1 MSILNVVPDVMNA
14 AAGNLAEIGSAM
26 SAANAAAAPPTTG
39 LVAMAAD
46 QVSAAVT
53 AAFATH
59 AQDYQALSAKMAAF
73 HDQFVRTLSNGAG
86 AYLGAE
92 IANAEQNLLNA
103 VNGPALSLLG
113 HPLLG
118 TGADSAARA
127 ATAGSGTGATAA
139 SAESAGWS
147 AGSGLSSATGAAV
160 AGATATGAT
169 ATDATATGAAVTGT
183 TATGATATG
192 TTATGATAT
201 GATATG
207 TTATGA
213 TATGTTG
220 GSAMLPLA
228 GPTAPVTVP
237 LVSTSTPFGPVALT
251 LNGTVDLTTFQ
262 VAFDSGS
269 IALPTPLALGID
281 ALGPYYLATTAL
293 QNSAMAFGNAIS
305 SGNPLAAAGTLFFA
319 PVNAVNS
326 FLFGHET
333 ITQSMAAPAG
343 LGYSEVAFSVPVGG
357 LLSPL
362 QPFTLTLTPTSG
374 TPTSIALGGTQVGGL
389 VPGLLGLFSGF

>member
-1 MSILNVVPDVMNA
+1 MVPDVMNA

-53 AAFATH
+53 TVFATH

-127 ATAGSGTGATAA
+127 ATAGSGTSATA
-139 SAESAGWS
+139 
-147 AGSGLSSATGAAV
+147 T
-160 AGATATGAT
+160 GATATGAT
-169 ATDATATGAAVTGT
+169 ATSA
-183 TATGATATG
+183 
-192 TTATGATAT
+192 TATGATAT

-207 TTATGA
+207 ATATGA
-213 TATGTTG
+213 TATGATVTGATG
-220 GSAMLPLA
+220 GGAMLPLA
-228 GPTAPVTVP
+228 GPTAPVSVP
-237 LVSTSTPFGPVALT
+237 LLNTSTPLGPVALT
-251 LNGTVDLTTFQ
+251 LNGTVDLTTFE
-262 VAFDSGS
+262 VALTSGS

-293 QNSAMAFGNAIS
+293 QNSAIAFGNAIS

-326 FLFGHET
+326 FLFGHDT

-343 LGYSEVAFSVPVGG
+343 LGYSDVAFSVPVGG

-389 VPGLLGLFSGF
+389 VPGLLGLLSG

>member
-201 GATATG
+201 G
-207 TTATGA
+207 
-213 TATGTTG
+213 TTG

-343 LGYSEVAFSVPVGG
+343 LGYSDVAFSVPVGG

>member
-1 MSILNVVPDVMNA
+1 MKA
-14 AAGNLAEIGSAM
+14 AAGNLAKIGSAL

-46 QVSAAVT
+46 QVSEAAT

-59 AQDYQALSAKMAAF
+59 AQDYQALSAKMTAF

-86 AYLGAE
+86 AYLGTE

-103 VNGPALSLLG
+103 VNGPAMSLLG

-118 TGADSAARA
+118 TGAGSGARA
-127 ATAGSGTGATAA
+127 ATASTGTTAARAQSAATAGTGL
-139 SAESAGWS
+139 G
-147 AGSGLSSATGAAV
+147 
-160 AGATATGAT
+160 T
-169 ATDATATGAAVTGT
+169 ATDVAVTGATATGAAVTGA
-183 TATGATATG
+183 TATGAAVTGATATDV
-192 TTATGATAT
+192 AVTGATAT
-201 GATATG
+201 GAAVTDAAVTG
-207 TTATGA
+207 AAVTGA
-213 TATGTTG
+213 TATGAAVTA
-220 GSAMLPLA
+220 AMVPPA
-228 GPTAPVTVP
+228 ASTAPVSVP
-237 LVSTSTPFGPVALT
+237 LLSTSTPFGPVALT
-251 LNGTVDLTTFQ
+251 LNGTVELATLQ

-281 ALGPYYLATTAL
+281 ALGPYYLAATAL
-293 QNSAMAFGNAIS
+293 QNSATAFGTALT

-326 FLFGHET
+326 FLFGHGT
-333 ITQSMAAPAG
+333 ITQLMAAPAG
-343 LGYSEVAFSVPVGG
+343 LGYSDVAFSVPVGG

-389 VPGLLGLFSGF
+389 VPGLLGLLPGF

>member
-1 MSILNVVPDVMNA
+1 MNA

-53 AAFATH
+53 AVFATH
-59 AQDYQALSAKMAAF
+59 AQDYQALSAKMVAV

-118 TGADSAARA
+118 TV
-127 ATAGSGTGATAA
+127 AGSGAAAATGGSGTSATAA
-139 SAESAGWS
+139 SAQSTGWS
-147 AGSGLSSATGAAV
+147 VGAGLSSAT
-160 AGATATGAT
+160 GATATGAT
-169 ATDATATGAAVTGT
+169 ATGA

-192 TTATGATAT
+192 ATATGATATGATAT

-207 TTATGA
+207 TTGGGA
-213 TATGTTG
+213 
-220 GSAMLPLA
+220 MVPLA
-228 GPTAPVTVP
+228 GLTAPVSVP

-262 VAFDSGS
+262 VALDSGS
-269 IALPTPLALGID
+269 IALPPPLALGID
-281 ALGPYYLATTAL
+281 ALGPYYLAATAL
-293 QNSAMAFGNAIS
+293 QNSATAFGNAMS

-326 FLFGHET
+326 FLFGHDT

-343 LGYSEVAFSVPVGG
+343 LGYSDVAFSVPVGG

>member
-53 AAFATH
+53 AVFATH
-59 AQDYQALSAKMAAF
+59 AQDYQALSAKMVAV

-118 TGADSAARA
+118 TV
-127 ATAGSGTGATAA
+127 AGSGAAAATGGSGTSATAA
-139 SAESAGWS
+139 SAQSAGWS
-147 AGSGLSSATGAAV
+147 VGAGLSSAT
-160 AGATATGAT
+160 GATATGAT
-169 ATDATATGAAVTGT
+169 ATGATATGA
-183 TATGATATG
+183 TATGATATGATATGATATGTTATG

-207 TTATGA
+207 TTGGGA
-213 TATGTTG
+213 
-220 GSAMLPLA
+220 MVPLA
-228 GPTAPVTVP
+228 GLTAPVSVP

-262 VAFDSGS
+262 VALDSGS
-269 IALPTPLALGID
+269 IALPPPLALGID
-281 ALGPYYLATTAL
+281 ALGPYYLAATAL
-293 QNSAMAFGNAIS
+293 QNSATAFGNAMS

-326 FLFGHET
+326 FLFGHDT

-343 LGYSEVAFSVPVGG
+343 LGYSDVAFSVPVGG

>member
-53 AAFATH
+53 AVFATH
-59 AQDYQALSAKMAAF
+59 AQDYQALSAKMVAV

-118 TGADSAARA
+118 TV
-127 ATAGSGTGATAA
+127 AGSGAAAATGGSGTSATAA
-139 SAESAGWS
+139 SAQSTGWS
-147 AGSGLSSATGAAV
+147 VGAGLSSAT
-160 AGATATGAT
+160 GATATGAT
-169 ATDATATGAAVTGT
+169 ATGA

-192 TTATGATAT
+192 ATATGATAT

-207 TTATGA
+207 TTGGGA
-213 TATGTTG
+213 
-220 GSAMLPLA
+220 MVPLA
-228 GPTAPVTVP
+228 GLTAPVSVP

-262 VAFDSGS
+262 VALDSGS
-269 IALPTPLALGID
+269 IALPPPLALGID
-281 ALGPYYLATTAL
+281 ALGPYYLAATAL
-293 QNSAMAFGNAIS
+293 QNSATAFGNAMS

-326 FLFGHET
+326 FLFGHDT

-343 LGYSEVAFSVPVGG
+343 LGYSDVAFSVPVGG

>member
-53 AAFATH
+53 TVFATH

-127 ATAGSGTGATAA
+127 ATAGSGTSATA
-139 SAESAGWS
+139 
-147 AGSGLSSATGAAV
+147 T
-160 AGATATGAT
+160 GATATGAT
-169 ATDATATGAAVTGT
+169 ATSA
-183 TATGATATG
+183 
-192 TTATGATAT
+192 TATGATAT

-207 TTATGA
+207 ATATGA
-213 TATGTTG
+213 TATGATVTGATG
-220 GSAMLPLA
+220 GGAMLPLA
-228 GPTAPVTVP
+228 GPTAPVSVP
-237 LVSTSTPFGPVALT
+237 LLNTSTPLGPVALT
-251 LNGTVDLTTFQ
+251 LNGTVDLTTFE
-262 VAFDSGS
+262 VALTSGS

-293 QNSAMAFGNAIS
+293 QNSAIAFGNAIS

-326 FLFGHET
+326 FLFGHDT

-343 LGYSEVAFSVPVGG
+343 LGYSDVAFSVPVGG

-389 VPGLLGLFSGF
+389 VPGLLGLLSG

>member
-53 AAFATH
+53 TVFATH

-127 ATAGSGTGATAA
+127 ATAGSGTSATA
-139 SAESAGWS
+139 
-147 AGSGLSSATGAAV
+147 T
-160 AGATATGAT
+160 GATATGAT
-169 ATDATATGAAVTGT
+169 ATSA
-183 TATGATATG
+183 
-192 TTATGATAT
+192 TATGATAT

-207 TTATGA
+207 ATATGATTTGATATGA
-213 TATGTTG
+213 TATGATVTGATG
-220 GSAMLPLA
+220 GGAMLPLA
-228 GPTAPVTVP
+228 GPTAPVSVP
-237 LVSTSTPFGPVALT
+237 LLNTSTPLGPVALT
-251 LNGTVDLTTFQ
+251 LNGTVDLTTFE
-262 VAFDSGS
+262 VALTSGS

-293 QNSAMAFGNAIS
+293 QNSAIAFGNAIS

-326 FLFGHET
+326 FLFGHDT

-343 LGYSEVAFSVPVGG
+343 LGYSDVAFSVPVGG

-389 VPGLLGLFSGF
+389 VPGLLGLLSG

>member
-1 MSILNVVPDVMNA
+1 MNA

-53 AAFATH
+53 AEFAAH

-113 HPLLG
+113 RPLLG
-118 TGADSAARA
+118 TGAGTDARA
-127 ATAGSGTGATAA
+127 ATAA
-139 SAESAGWS
+139 SAQSAGWS
-147 AGSGLSSATGAAV
+147 VGSALSSATGAEV
-160 AGATATGAT
+160 A
-169 ATDATATGAAVTGT
+169 GT
-183 TATGATATG
+183 TAI
-192 TTATGATAT
+192 GATAT

-207 TTATGA
+207 VTAAGATAIGA
-213 TATGTTG
+213 TATGTTATVATG
-220 GSAMLPLA
+220 GGAM
-228 GPTAPVTVP
+228 APPAASTPVSVP
-237 LVSTSTPFGPVALT
+237 LLNTTTPFGPVALT
-251 LNGTVDLTTFQ
+251 LNGSLDLTTFQ

-269 IALPTPLALGID
+269 IALPAPLALGID

-293 QNSAMAFGNAIS
+293 QNSATAFGNALS
-305 SGNPLAAAGTLFFA
+305 TGNPLGAAGALFFA

-326 FLFGHET
+326 FLFGHDT

-343 LGYSEVAFSVPVGG
+343 LGYSDVAFSVPVGG

-374 TPTSIALGGTQVGGL
+374 TPTSIVLGGTRVGGL
-389 VPGLLGLFSGF
+389 VPGLFGLFSGSY

>member
-53 AAFATH
+53 TVFATH

-127 ATAGSGTGATAA
+127 ATAGSGTSATA
-139 SAESAGWS
+139 
-147 AGSGLSSATGAAV
+147 T
-160 AGATATGAT
+160 GATATGAT
-169 ATDATATGAAVTGT
+169 ATSA
-183 TATGATATG
+183 
-192 TTATGATAT
+192 TATGATAT

-207 TTATGA
+207 ATATGA
-213 TATGTTG
+213 TATGATTTG
-220 GSAMLPLA
+220 ATATGATATGATVTGATGGGAMLPLA
-228 GPTAPVTVP
+228 GPTAPVSVP
-237 LVSTSTPFGPVALT
+237 LLNTSTPLGPVALT
-251 LNGTVDLTTFQ
+251 LNGTVDLTTFE
-262 VAFDSGS
+262 VALTSGS

-293 QNSAMAFGNAIS
+293 QNSAIAFGNAIS

-326 FLFGHET
+326 FLFGHDT

-343 LGYSEVAFSVPVGG
+343 LGYSDVAFSVPVGG

-389 VPGLLGLFSGF
+389 VPGLLGLLSG

>member
-46 QVSAAVT
+46 QVSAAVAT
-53 AAFATH
+53 VFATH

-127 ATAGSGTGATAA
+127 ATAGSGTSATA
-139 SAESAGWS
+139 
-147 AGSGLSSATGAAV
+147 T
-160 AGATATGAT
+160 GATATGAT
-169 ATDATATGAAVTGT
+169 ATSA
-183 TATGATATG
+183 
-192 TTATGATAT
+192 TATGATAT

-207 TTATGA
+207 ATATGA
-213 TATGTTG
+213 TATGATTTG
-220 GSAMLPLA
+220 ATATGATATGATVTGATGGGAMLPLA
-228 GPTAPVTVP
+228 GPTAPVSVP
-237 LVSTSTPFGPVALT
+237 LLNTSTPLGPVALT
-251 LNGTVDLTTFQ
+251 LNGTVDLTTFE
-262 VAFDSGS
+262 VALTSGS

-293 QNSAMAFGNAIS
+293 QNSAIAFGNAIS

-326 FLFGHET
+326 FLFGHDT

-343 LGYSEVAFSVPVGG
+343 LGYSDVAFSVPVGG

-389 VPGLLGLFSGF
+389 VPGLLGLLSG

>member
-1 MSILNVVPDVMNA
+1 MVPDVMNA

-53 AAFATH
+53 TAFATH
-59 AQDYQALSAKMAAF
+59 AQDYQALGAKMAAF

-118 TGADSAARA
+118 TGASAGARA
-127 ATAGSGTGATAA
+127 ATAGSGTSATAA
-139 SAESAGWS
+139 SAQ
-147 AGSGLSSATGAAV
+147 V
-160 AGATATGAT
+160 A
-169 ATDATATGAAVTGT
+169 
-183 TATGATATG
+183 G

-201 GATATG
+201 GATATAATATAATG
-207 TTATGA
+207 TAATGTAATATGA
-213 TATGTTG
+213 TATGTTATVAT
-220 GSAMLPLA
+220 GSGTMAPPA
-228 GPTAPVTVP
+228 ATAPVSVP
-237 LVSTSTPFGPVALT
+237 LLSTATPFGPIALT
-251 LNGTVDLTTFQ
+251 LNGSVDQTTFQ

-269 IALPTPLALGID
+269 IALPAPLALGID
-281 ALGPYYLATTAL
+281 ALGPYYLATIAL
-293 QNSAMAFGNAIS
+293 QNSATAFGNALS

-319 PVNAVNS
+319 PVNALNS
-326 FLFGHET
+326 FLFGHDT

-343 LGYSEVAFSVPVGG
+343 LGYSDVAFSVPVGG

>member
-1 MSILNVVPDVMNA
+1 MVPDVMNA

-53 AAFATH
+53 AVFATH
-59 AQDYQALSAKMAAF
+59 AQDYQALSAKMVAV

-118 TGADSAARA
+118 TV
-127 ATAGSGTGATAA
+127 AGSGAAAATGGSGTSATAA
-139 SAESAGWS
+139 SAQSAGWS
-147 AGSGLSSATGAAV
+147 VGAGLSSAT
-160 AGATATGAT
+160 GATATGAT
-169 ATDATATGAAVTGT
+169 ATGATATGA
-183 TATGATATG
+183 TATGATATGATATGATATGTTATG

-207 TTATGA
+207 TTGGGA
-213 TATGTTG
+213 
-220 GSAMLPLA
+220 MVPLA
-228 GPTAPVTVP
+228 GLTAPVSVP

-262 VAFDSGS
+262 VALDSGS
-269 IALPTPLALGID
+269 IALPPPLALGID
-281 ALGPYYLATTAL
+281 ALGPYYLAATAL
-293 QNSAMAFGNAIS
+293 QNSATAFGNAMS

-326 FLFGHET
+326 FLFGHDT

-343 LGYSEVAFSVPVGG
+343 LGYSDVAFSVPVGG

>member
-1 MSILNVVPDVMNA
+1 MNA

-53 AAFATH
+53 TVFATH

-127 ATAGSGTGATAA
+127 ATAGSGTSATA
-139 SAESAGWS
+139 
-147 AGSGLSSATGAAV
+147 T
-160 AGATATGAT
+160 GATATGAT
-169 ATDATATGAAVTGT
+169 ATSA
-183 TATGATATG
+183 
-192 TTATGATAT
+192 TATGATAT

-207 TTATGA
+207 ATATGA
-213 TATGTTG
+213 TATGATVTGATG
-220 GSAMLPLA
+220 GGAMLPLA
-228 GPTAPVTVP
+228 GPTAPVSVP
-237 LVSTSTPFGPVALT
+237 LLNTSTPLGPVALT
-251 LNGTVDLTTFQ
+251 LNGTVDLTTFE
-262 VAFDSGS
+262 VALTSGS

-293 QNSAMAFGNAIS
+293 QNSAIAFGNAIS

-326 FLFGHET
+326 FLFGHDT

-343 LGYSEVAFSVPVGG
+343 LGYSDVAFSVPVGG

-389 VPGLLGLFSGF
+389 VPGLLGLLSG

>member
-1 MSILNVVPDVMNA
+1 MNA

-26 SAANAAAAPPTTG
+26 SAANAAVAPPTTG

-53 AAFATH
+53 AVFATH
-59 AQDYQALSAKMAAF
+59 AQDYQALSAKMVAV

-118 TGADSAARA
+118 TV
-127 ATAGSGTGATAA
+127 AGSGAAAATGGSGTSATAA
-139 SAESAGWS
+139 SAQSAGWS
-147 AGSGLSSATGAAV
+147 VGAGLSSAT
-160 AGATATGAT
+160 GATATGAT
-169 ATDATATGAAVTGT
+169 ATGATATGA
-183 TATGATATG
+183 TATGATATGATATGATATGATATGATATGTTATG

-207 TTATGA
+207 A

-220 GSAMLPLA
+220 GGAMVPLA
-228 GPTAPVTVP
+228 GLTAPVSVP

-262 VAFDSGS
+262 VALDSGS
-269 IALPTPLALGID
+269 IALPPPLALGID
-281 ALGPYYLATTAL
+281 ALGPYYLAATAL
-293 QNSAMAFGNAIS
+293 QNSATAFGNAMS

-326 FLFGHET
+326 FLFGHDT

-343 LGYSEVAFSVPVGG
+343 LGYSDVAFSVPVGG